1 MGSERGTDE
10 SSNDEAVGGKL
21 NALGDRRR
29 RFLLLF
35 ISISISIFTLL
46 LLLNLTTSRETFIA
60 LGQIN
65 PIFLLLAFLIHIF
78 ALTIWS
84 LRLKI
89 LSDFVSERRNSAK
102 FHPAREY
109 ENYNHCNCGGS
120 ACISGEA
127 VEEQRRRRWKRQ
139 RLKFSDSL
147 KIVFASLFGACIT
160 PSQFGGEPIRIYL
173 LNKKGL
179 SVGDST
185 VVVFGERVFDFFV
198 VMVGAFL
205 GSLFLWHATSSAILK
220 AFCMFFGVVFCLGVV
235 AVTFCVSKPE
245 SVCGVFERI
254 FSAIERFA
262 ERSSRGRATL
272 KRVRERAFQE
282 LENFCA
288 AVVAIREEGRKVILF
303 ALFLSA
309 ALWTVDFCIPSLIL
323 LGLNAPPVWLFS
335 FAAQFLL
342 LVLVALP
349 TTPGSSGVAEIG
361 IASLYAN
368 VVGMHILGVF
378 TLLWRLV
385 VYYLNLFIGGITSL
399 FVLGELKACERVR
412 V

>member
-29 RFLLLF
+29 RFLLL
-35 ISISISIFTLL
+35 SASLLISIFTLL
-46 LLLNLTTSRETFIA
+46 LLLNLTTSKETFIA
-60 LGQIN
+60 LKRVN

-89 LSDFVSERRNSAK
+89 LSDFVSERRKSAK
-102 FHPAREY
+102 CRPARE
-109 ENYNHCNCGGS
+109 NHNHNNCG
-120 ACISGEA
+120 ACISREA

-220 AFCMFFGVVFCLGVV
+220 AFCMFFGVVFCVGVV

>member
-1 MGSERGTDE
+1 VRREEGKDE
-10 SSNDEAVGGKL
+10 SNNDAVEEKL
-21 NALGDRRR
+21 NALGGRRR

-60 LGQIN
+60 LGQVN

-89 LSDFVSERRNSAK
+89 LSDFVSERRNGEK
-102 FHPAREY
+102 CRPVREY
-109 ENYNHCNCGGS
+109 ENQNHCNCGES

-205 GSLFLWHATSSAILK
+205 GSLFLWHSTSSAILK

-262 ERSSRGRATL
+262 ERSSQGRATL

-385 VYYLNLFIGGITSL
+385 VYYLNLLIGGITSL

>member
-29 RFLLLF
+29 RFLLL
-35 ISISISIFTLL
+35 SASLLISIFTLL
-46 LLLNLTTSRETFIA
+46 LLLNLTTSKETFIA
-60 LGQIN
+60 LKRVN
-65 PIFLLLAFLIHIF
+65 PIFLLIAFLTHAL

-89 LSDFVSERRNSAK
+89 LSDFVGERRNYTRRDCAK
-102 FHPAREY
+102 L
-109 ENYNHCNCGGS
+109 NGKNLCNCFTQRE
-120 ACISGEA
+120 EA
-127 VEEQRRRRWKRQ
+127 FERKQQWKPQCLR
-139 RLKFSDSL
+139 FSDSL

-220 AFCMFFGVVFCLGVV
+220 AFCMFFGVVFCVGVV

-385 VYYLNLFIGGITSL
+385 VYYLNLLIGGITSL

>member
-1 MGSERGTDE
+1 MRRKEGTDE
-10 SSNDEAVGGKL
+10 SHNDAAVGGKL
-21 NALGDRRR
+21 NALGGRRR
-29 RFLLLF
+29 KFLLLF
-35 ISISISIFTLL
+35 ISISISIFTLFL
-46 LLLNLTTSRETFIA
+46 LLHLTTSRETFIA
-60 LGQIN
+60 LGQVN

-89 LSDFVSERRNSAK
+89 LSDFVSERRNGAK
-102 FHPAREY
+102 FRPARE
-109 ENYNHCNCGGS
+109 NHNHCNCVES
-120 ACISGEA
+120 ACMSGEA
-127 VEEQRRRRWKRQ
+127 VENQRRRRWKRQ
-139 RLKFSDSL
+139 RLKFGDSL

-185 VVVFGERVFDFFV
+185 VVVFGERVFDFFI

-245 SVCGVFERI
+245 SVCGVFERV

-272 KRVRERAFQE
+272 RRVRERAFQE

-399 FVLGELKACERVR
+399 FVLGELKACEHVR

>member
-1 MGSERGTDE
+1 MRGEEGKDE
-10 SSNDEAVGGKL
+10 SNNDAVGGKL

-35 ISISISIFTLL
+35 ASLLISIFTLL

-60 LGQIN
+60 LEQIN

-89 LSDFVSERRNSAK
+89 LSDFVSERRNGAK
-102 FHPAREY
+102 CRPAGEY
-109 ENYNHCNCGGS
+109 ENQNHCDCGV
-120 ACISGEA
+120 CTVSGEA
-127 VEEQRRRRWKRQ
+127 VEKQRRRRWKRQ
-139 RLKFSDSL
+139 CLKFSDSL

-262 ERSSRGRATL
+262 
-272 KRVRERAFQE
+272 
-282 LENFCA
+282 
-288 AVVAIREEGRKVILF
+288 
-303 ALFLSA
+303 
-309 ALWTVDFCIPSLIL
+309 
-323 LGLNAPPVWLFS
+323 
-335 FAAQFLL
+335 
-342 LVLVALP
+342 
-349 TTPGSSGVAEIG
+349 
-361 IASLYAN
+361 
-368 VVGMHILGVF
+368 
-378 TLLWRLV
+378 
-385 VYYLNLFIGGITSL
+385 
-399 FVLGELKACERVR
+399 
-412 V
+412 